1 MTSLTPEAVTLA
13 QLAARQDAIKERAQA
28 LFSELGHLTQELLIL
43 DEAMRL
49 TIQTINSK
57 KESHYDHY

>member
-1 MTSLTPEAVTLA
+1 MTPSLTPEAVTLA

-49 TIQTINSK
+49 TIQSIRK
-57 KESHYDHY
+57 KHHDHY